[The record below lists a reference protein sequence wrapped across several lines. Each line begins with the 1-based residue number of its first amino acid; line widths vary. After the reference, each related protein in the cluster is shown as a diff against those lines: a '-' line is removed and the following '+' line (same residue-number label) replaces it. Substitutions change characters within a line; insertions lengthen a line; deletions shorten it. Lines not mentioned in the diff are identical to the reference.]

1 MTEEKNCELLFEYLR
16 SILYD
21 SKIQKLDPE
30 SLDEPYQKLG
40 YGLCFLQRAIEE
52 MLAYSAD
59 LSQGNLSGFYPSAD
73 IFLCVN
79 LKNLHANP
87 NHLTWQAKQVA
98 SGDYSQHVSYLGE
111 FSQAFNTMT
120 AKLAAREGK
129 LTDKA
134 YLDPGTGIHNRLFFE
149 ERMSLV
155 LEQKKHA
162 VFCYMD
168 LDGLKFVNDNFG
180 HLEGDAYIHHFVSAI
195 QNEFP
200 DEDFFA
206 RIGGDEFCLVLLDW
220 EEQQVFIRIRK
231 ALDVFIQNN
240 SHSYPA
246 SFSFGILNINEET
259 CGCSNNDLLR
269 EADILMYEN
278 KKENK
283 QKYPRKKE
291 AL

>member
-52 MLAYSAD
+52 MLTYSAD

-73 IFLCVN
+73 NFLCVN
-79 LKNLHANP
+79 LKNLHANL

-120 AKLAAREGK
+120 AKLAAREGE

-155 LEQKKHA
+155 LEQKKH
-162 VFCYMD
+162 VRHTDKIHFNNIFHLSQCIKNTTSTCNQHEKISV
-168 LDGLKFVNDNFG
+168 LKNNLF
-180 HLEGDAYIHHFVSAI
+180 LHHI
-195 QNEFP
+195 
-200 DEDFFA
+200 
-206 RIGGDEFCLVLLDW
+206 
-220 EEQQVFIRIRK
+220 
-231 ALDVFIQNN
+231 
-240 SHSYPA
+240 
-246 SFSFGILNINEET
+246 
-259 CGCSNNDLLR
+259 
-269 EADILMYEN
+269 
-278 KKENK
+278 
-283 QKYPRKKE
+283 
-291 AL
+291 